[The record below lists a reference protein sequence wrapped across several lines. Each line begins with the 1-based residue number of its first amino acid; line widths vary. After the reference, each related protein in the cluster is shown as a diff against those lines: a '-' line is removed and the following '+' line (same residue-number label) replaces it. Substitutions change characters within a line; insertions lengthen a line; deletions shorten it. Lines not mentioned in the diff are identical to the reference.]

1 MTFICPQECHIILTI
16 SIFLSASGPLTITV
30 PFTFTT
36 KKNLPPC
43 FMWLSSIKVILF
55 YLVFP
60 SSIIVRKGFPGD
72 SASKEPTCQC
82 RAMGLIPES
91 ERFPWRRKWQPITVF
106 LPGKFHGQEKPGGL
120 QTTGS
125 QRVRY
130 NWAGIQSLIVRAS
143 FIPGYRGQSSLDS
156 QWWQSLSHQCI
167 TSGFT
172 W

>member
-43 FMWLSSIKVILF
+43 FMWLSSIKVILC

-60 SSIIVRKGFPGD
+60 NSIMVRKGFPGD

-82 RAMGLIPES
+82 RRYKRCGFNPWVRKIPLEKEMAIHS
-91 ERFPWRRKWQPITVF
+91 SIVAWKIPWTREAWWATDHWVTKSQIQLSRHTV
-106 LPGKFHGQEKPGGL
+106 LNSTCL
-120 QTTGS
+120 LYS
-125 QRVRY
+125 R
-130 NWAGIQSLIVRAS
+130 L
-143 FIPGYRGQSSLDS
+143 
-156 QWWQSLSHQCI
+156 
-167 TSGFT
+167 
-172 W
+172 